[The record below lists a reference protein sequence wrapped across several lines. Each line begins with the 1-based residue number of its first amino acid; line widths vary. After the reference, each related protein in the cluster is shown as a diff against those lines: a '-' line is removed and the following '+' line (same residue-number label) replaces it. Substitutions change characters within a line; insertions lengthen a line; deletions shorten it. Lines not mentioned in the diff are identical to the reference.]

1 MDNEEAL
8 KKLINM
14 YSELETKLLDEIV
27 KHFNINKEFI
37 NSDYWRAEKLE
48 ELGLLNNKIID
59 YIAEVT
65 DKTPK
70 EIKEAFEKIGYNT
83 LNINNLNNAYKG
95 GFLKIDPSILLQKQ
109 VVQNLIQY
117 SYN

>member
-48 ELGLLNNKIID
+48 ELGK
-59 YIAEVT
+59 
-65 DKTPK
+65 
-70 EIKEAFEKIGYNT
+70 
-83 LNINNLNNAYKG
+83 
-95 GFLKIDPSILLQKQ
+95 
-109 VVQNLIQY
+109 
-117 SYN
+117 